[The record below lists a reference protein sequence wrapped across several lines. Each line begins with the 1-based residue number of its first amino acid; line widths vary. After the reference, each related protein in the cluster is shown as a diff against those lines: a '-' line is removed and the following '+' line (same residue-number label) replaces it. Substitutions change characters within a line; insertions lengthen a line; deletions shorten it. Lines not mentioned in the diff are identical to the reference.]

1 MQNQV
6 KTPRRFSQMTSIFPC
21 LLLAG
26 CLFPALPTRAAAA
39 AAKPKPDV
47 LVFSNGDTLTGKLD
61 HEAGGTVFFASD
73 NAGAVQVAWAKL
85 KELHTQGS
93 FAVIQTGSPVG
104 RKKANLDIP
113 IGTIS
118 VEGDTLNV
126 TTKDGVRE
134 IPVKNIAYI
143 VDQPTFEKNVY
154 KKQGFTQGIT
164 GAITAGVSTVNS
176 TQNSVS
182 INSGIV
188 LSRVVPPVAWMP
200 ARQRTLLNFTSNYGK
215 VTQPNTPTVKTSILH
230 AGIEEDEYLNPR
242 FYLLEQAMWDHNYS
256 QGLDLQQLYGAGAG
270 FTAIKDAKQ
279 ELDLTGIIDYTK
291 QSFSAIPPAVAYTN
305 NLIGSSFGD
314 NYVRKF
320 PRKIVFTEI
329 AAINPAWNSP
339 SDYSANISLG
349 ATFPVYKNFAFS
361 LGLIDSY
368 LNDPPP
374 GFKGNSVQ
382 FNTGLTYTIQH

>member
-1 MQNQV
+1 
-6 KTPRRFSQMTSIFPC
+6 MTSIFPC

-26 CLFPALPTRAAAA
+26 CLFPALPTRAADT

-61 HEAGGTVFFASD
+61 HEAGGTIFFASD
-73 NAGAVQVAWAKL
+73 NAGTVQVPWAKL
-85 KELHTQGS
+85 KELHTEEP
-93 FAVIQTGSPVG
+93 FAVIKTGAPVG
-104 RKKANLDIP
+104 RKKANTDIP
-113 IGTIS
+113 VGTIS
-118 VEGDTLNV
+118 IEGDTLTVATSNG
-126 TTKDGVRE
+126 TQE
-134 IPVKNIAYI
+134 IPVKSIAYI
-143 VDQPTFEKNVY
+143 VDEPTFNKNVN
-154 KKQGFTQGIT
+154 KKQGLTQGVT
-164 GAITAGVSTVNS
+164 GAVTAGVSTVSS

-182 INSGIV
+182 INSGVV
-188 LSRVVPPVAWMP
+188 LSRVVPPVTWMP
-200 ARQRTLLNFTSNYGK
+200 ARQRTLLNFSSNYGK
-215 VTQPNTPTVKTSILH
+215 VTQPNTPTVKTNILH
-230 AGIEEDEYLNPR
+230 GGLEEDEYFSPR

-256 QGLDLQQLYGAGAG
+256 QGLDLQQLYGGGAG
-270 FTAIKDAKQ
+270 YTAIKDAKQ

-320 PRKIVFTEI
+320 PRKIVFTEL

-339 SDYSANISLG
+339 SDYSANLSVG

-361 LGLIDSY
+361 LGAIDSY

-382 FNTGLTYTIQH
+382 FNTGLTYTIAH